1 MSAQA
6 FSKDSQNPYK
16 TGVLVG
22 NHIEDRFGRELTSKP
37 VSQFSLCLIISVN
50 RKFNNQLLLSNV
62 LNSILEIHCL
72 LMISHLNHLMIFL

>member
-22 NHIEDRFGRELTSKP
+22 NHIEDRFGRELTTKP
-37 VSQFSLCLIISVN
+37 VCKFSLYLIISLI

-62 LNSILEIHCL
+62 LNSILEILCL
-72 LMISHLNHLMIFL
+72 HMISHQSHLMIFL